1 MPAGQIG
8 EHQTVTD
15 QDTDLIERIAEEHD
29 LTREEAREVVDDV
42 QSDADVALICADCG
56 ATEGD
61 DGTNAVVA
69 AMDPT
74 HAERRALCDS
84 CLSAYL
90 EERTILS
97 PQQAR
102 ILPLLLAG
110 WRTSEIADALGIA
123 PANVSVQKTKIDQ
136 KHGDATDQYK
146 RAKNTLEVIEDLEHR
161 R

>member
-1 MPAGQIG
+1 M
-8 EHQTVTD
+8 TD
-15 QDTDLIERIAEEHD
+15 EDTDLIERIAEEHD
-29 LTREEAREVVDDV
+29 LSPEQARAVVDDV
-42 QSDADVALICADCG
+42 QSDAGVALACADCG
-56 ATEGD
+56 ATTDSEMVSRR
-61 DGTNAVVA
+61 TANAVVA

-74 HAERRALCDS
+74 RGERRALCDS

-90 EERTILS
+90 EERTMLS

-102 ILPLLLAG
+102 IYPLLLAG
-110 WRTSEIADALGIA
+110 WKTSEIADTLGIA

-146 RAKNTLEVIEDLEHR
+146 RAKNTLEVIEDLELR